1 MCFEAGKRIGLVL
14 AGVFFI
20 YAAAALSQDYPSK
33 AIRVIVPY
41 AAGGGGD
48 VVTRIVMQR
57 LTNSLG
63 KSVVVENRTGGSG
76 IAGTQA
82 VATAA
87 ADGYTFLQASAT
99 NIAVLPFITKL
110 PYSPG
115 DFAPITV
122 LGSQPHVVV
131 VPSALPVKSI
141 ADLVALAKRRPG
153 ELNYGSSGNGGPNH
167 LGTEL
172 FKLDAGVQITHIPYK
187 GNGLVLID
195 LVSGQIQLG
204 IMSMAPTLPHIKTGK
219 LRALAVTSP
228 GRSPVLPELP
238 TVAESGYPGYEVRSW
253 YGLFAPVKTPR
264 AIVVRLNDEIAAV
277 LKQRDTIETFAALGV
292 EPGGNSVEDFTAFI
306 RSETGR
312 WGRVVKAINLKIDP

>member
-1 MCFEAGKRIGLVL
+1 MSFNAGKRVSIILGC
-14 AGVFFI
+14 GFFI
-20 YAAAALSQDYPSK
+20 CAAPTLSQDYPS
-33 AIRVIVPY
+33 RVVRVVVPF

-87 ADGYTFLQASAT
+87 PDGYTLLQASAT
-99 NIAVLPFITKL
+99 NIAVLPFIAKL

-131 VPSALPVKSI
+131 VPVSLPVKSI

-172 FKLDAGVQITHIPYK
+172 FKLDAGVQIAHIPYK

-204 IMSMAPTLPHIKTGK
+204 IMSMAPTLPHIKSGK

-264 AIVVRLNDEIAAV
+264 AIVVKLNEEIAAV
-277 LKQRDTIETFAALGV
+277 LKQRDTIEIFAAQGV
-292 EPGGNSVEDFTAFI
+292 EPGGNTVEDFTAFI
-306 RSETGR
+306 KSETER

>member
-1 MCFEAGKRIGLVL
+1 MNFEAGKRVSIILGGVL
-14 AGVFFI
+14 
-20 YAAAALSQDYPSK
+20 YAASALSQDYPS
-33 AIRVIVPY
+33 RVVRVVVPF

-82 VATAA
+82 VASAA
-87 ADGYTFLQASAT
+87 PDGYTLLQASAT

-115 DFAPITV
+115 DFVPITV
-122 LGSQPHVVV
+122 LGSQPHIVV

-141 ADLVALAKRRPG
+141 AELVALAKRRPG

-172 FKLDAGVQITHIPYK
+172 FKLDAGVQMTHIPYK

-204 IMSMAPTLPHIKTGK
+204 IMSMAPTLPHIKSGK

-228 GRSPVLPELP
+228 GRSPIVPELP

-264 AIVVRLNDEIAAV
+264 AIVVKLNEEIAAV
-277 LKQRDTIETFAALGV
+277 LKQRDTIETFAAQGV
-292 EPGGNSVEDFTAFI
+292 DPGGNSVEDFAAFI
-306 RSETGR
+306 KSETER